1 MAIALFALIIFCAVV
16 VPVEVDSFYVILHE
30 KSEKNQKKDKQHFR
44 FRSIFWAFISVLG
57 WSTVV
62 ILGVDFHHFYDFGL
76 NWVSRYRVGYF
87 LIAGCAVILG
97 IMDVI
102 TSILIVRRAYKQK
115 VFIQLPE
122 VIKVLLCI
130 SKDWH
135 QDEDEDED
143 KRQTC
148 QHGCQSVM
156 SIICQFLAVIVIL
169 VSFKAISFHSCGV
182 ILAILVNP
190 VQVIAT
196 VTIYLLVALC
206 GIFASAFIYEKTEE
220 ILRDGKHGKTPR
232 IRLIFQILVF
242 VCIMIFIVLFG
253 YTYLTVILFI
263 GDDNIGVISSVAKV
277 FPLILLTA
285 ITWVMKKEL
294 QKFAGSDNSPSTLLP
309 TTSRSYDVDTLNGV
323 MLVNRTELNEDGYYS
338 NNNSAVQ

>member
-30 KSEKNQKKDKQHFR
+30 KSEKNQKKNKQHFR

-76 NWVSRYRVGYF
+76 NWISRYRVGYF
-87 LIAGCAVILG
+87 LIVGCAVILG

-102 TSILIVRRAYKQK
+102 ASILIIRRAYKK
-115 VFIQLPE
+115 NAFIQLPE

-135 QDEDEDED
+135 QDEDEDEED
-143 KRQTC
+143 RRQKC
-148 QHGCQSVM
+148 HQGCQSVM
-156 SIICQFLAVIVIL
+156 SIICQFLAVIIIL

-220 ILRDGKHGKTPR
+220 ILRDENHGKTLR

-263 GDDNIGVISSVAKV
+263 GDDNIGVISSAAKV

-294 QKFAGSDNSPSTLLP
+294 QKYTGSDNSPSTLLP
-309 TTSRSYDVDTLNGV
+309 TTSQSYDVESSLNSV
-323 MLVNRTELNEDGYYS
+323 MLVSRTELNG
-338 NNNSAVQ
+338 NV